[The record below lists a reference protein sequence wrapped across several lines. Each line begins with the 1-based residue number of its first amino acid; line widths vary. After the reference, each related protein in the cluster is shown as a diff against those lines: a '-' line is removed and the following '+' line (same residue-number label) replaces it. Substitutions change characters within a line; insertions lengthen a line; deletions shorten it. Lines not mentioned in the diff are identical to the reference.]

1 MSNVSEEKGYP
12 MKDPSSPRLSIRL
25 AVVLGAALAVAVFL
39 QRPQT
44 VDAVPQASAD
54 LSGTFNPYADNNGDR
69 LPPGYSGPRYRLNH
83 HYPTSA
89 PPSPANPPWRQAL
102 KGAPIGKG
110 NAIAYV
116 QALKDYLA
124 SDVKPLVNDYTK
136 WDPFTVGWYD
146 QPWIA
151 PKLASWP
158 GREPIQGAYPGPG
171 FEKTVYPDL
180 KVPFIQDYVA
190 VYYNNIAGYTLHQL
204 WQSPNPYQ
212 PNPAGA
218 QFQEGAIS
226 IKLAMTTASGTDWAP
241 MQGSTQSNVFVPP
254 PTATSP
260 TPPGVA
266 PKIVPVYVMQ
276 LDIIVKDTKTAPKT
290 GWVFSTLV
298 YNKDAKGAT
307 TWDKM
312 VPLGAMWGNDP
323 GVNNNALQETVI
335 NPVAPAYAKITL
347 GWGLRLSGPNDGAT
361 NSLNPPVE
369 PTRISSCMS
378 CHGTAESPGGLSLVP
393 FNATTKMFYTPGSR
407 RGINGSRIEAAPCRK
422 YRRRTWRS
430 ITTWCRCRP

>member
-1 MSNVSEEKGYP
+1 
-12 MKDPSSPRLSIRL
+12 
-25 AVVLGAALAVAVFL
+25 
-39 QRPQT
+39 
-44 VDAVPQASAD
+44 
-54 LSGTFNPYADNNGDR
+54 
-69 LPPGYSGPRYRLNH
+69 
-83 HYPTSA
+83 
-89 PPSPANPPWRQAL
+89 
-102 KGAPIGKG
+102 
-110 NAIAYV
+110 
-116 QALKDYLA
+116 
-124 SDVKPLVNDYTK
+124 
-136 WDPFTVGWYD
+136 
-146 QPWIA
+146 
-151 PKLASWP
+151 
-158 GREPIQGAYPGPG
+158 
-171 FEKTVYPDL
+171 VYPDL

-393 FNATTKMFYTPGSR
+393 VNATTKMFYTPGSPPWDQWFQD
-407 RGINGSRIEAAPCRK
+407 RGGTAPQVPASHVALDYDMVSVQALTNWDAARGSAAALDRAK
-422 YRRRTWRS
+422 GHLSMLRERGKRS
-430 ITTWCRCRP
+430 AR